1 MRRFLLVPVLIAL
14 CITGR
19 AQQKEQTDSLV
30 RLLSATRMEQVDRNG
45 QNYRKVVGPAR
56 FLHNNTYLICDTAFW
71 NMNTSIIECIN
82 NVSIVQE
89 GTKLTSDKLIYLVDD
104 DLAQFR
110 GMLVQ
115 LEDKDGNT
123 LRTRHL
129 DYNTRDSVA
138 VFMNGGSMRDKDGQI
153 IESREGTYDSKIKLF
168 AFKKFKRSS
177 AAC

>member
-14 CITGR
+14 CSFTGQ

-56 FLHNNTYLICDTAFW
+56 FLHNNTFLICDTAFW

-89 GTKLTSDKLIYLVDD
+89 GTKLTSDKLIYLVDE
-104 DLAQFR
+104 DLARSASWGSRRALR
-110 GMLVQ
+110 GP
-115 LEDKDGNT
+115 
-123 LRTRHL
+123 RTSRSTAPIRCS
-129 DYNTRDSVA
+129 TRSA
-138 VFMNGGSMRDKDGQI
+138 RATPET
-153 IESREGTYDSKIKLF
+153 ESRV
-168 AFKKFKRSS
+168 A
-177 AAC
+177 